1 MNFPASEVK
10 KEKTENKVQ
19 AHKADEGKD
28 RIPSANYLT
37 VSLSR
42 PEQAMDQPGL
52 PPSSVLIHPKLF
64 AM

>member
-19 AHKADEGKD
+19 AHKTDEGKD
-28 RIPSANYLT
+28 SIPSANYLT
-37 VSLSR
+37 VSISR

-52 PPSSVLIHPKLF
+52 PAQFRAHPSQVF